1 MSLPVQRARPP
12 VLRKDYRPPA
22 WRVDKVSLD
31 LDLDMHKTRVRSRLS
46 VRRNPAGAAGPLLLD
61 GVGLTTHRVEVNG
74 RAADYTESDDKKT
87 LHIDNVPERA
97 EIDIEVTVSPDGNTA
112 LEGLYRSGAMIL
124 SQCEAE
130 GFRKITWFPDR
141 PDVMARYRVRLEGDR
156 RRFPVLL
163 SNGNLVES
171 GRLAEH
177 RHFVVWDDPF
187 PKPSYLFAVVAGD
200 LGELTDSFTT
210 VSGRKVALKFYS
222 ERENIGQLEHAVT
235 SLKRA
240 MAWDEQR
247 FGLEYD
253 LDVYHVVAT
262 HDFNM
267 GAMENKSL
275 NVFNARYVLA
285 DRDTATDDD
294 HVDVERVIG
303 HEYFHNWTGNRVT
316 CRDWF
321 QLTLKEGLTVFRE
334 QEFSADHNARAV
346 RRIDDV
352 AALMANQ
359 FPEDAGPMAHPV
371 RPEQYVEIN
380 NFYTLTVY
388 EKGAEVVRMYETL
401 LGRDGFRRGLALYF
415 SRHDGQAVTCDDF
428 RRAMADANQVDLG
441 QFGRWYKQA
450 GTPVV
455 KADTSWD
462 SERSELVLSLRQQLP
477 DHPSNR
483 NLGPLVIPII
493 IGFLD
498 AENRPLPVTLSGEPD
513 PGPETRLLVFDE
525 PETEYRFTGLPADA
539 LPSLLRNFSAPVRLE
554 LELEPAQL
562 ARLAAFDPDPF
573 SRWFAVRRLAFLVLE
588 SAVEKRPEDHSGLLV
603 NVFKTIVE
611 RADDDRALA
620 AELLALPS
628 VGELVH
634 SLHKADIDAVVSA
647 RAALEISI
655 ANQLESL
662 LLARCKQLAPQ
673 GEWMPTGADAAR
685 RRLHNR
691 LLNMLAAG
699 DSPGAKERVKTHY
712 DRAGNMTD
720 RLAALQMLVHHDL
733 PGSGAALE
741 DFEQRYANDSLV
753 MDKWFAVQASRPHV
767 AAADRVAQLMQH
779 PAFRFDNPNRVR
791 AVVGTLATNNP
802 VAFHRADGAGYRL
815 VGDALARLDDINPQI
830 AARLAT
836 CFNHWRNRDDRRS
849 ALMRKALERLIE
861 KPDLSTDLQEVI
873 GAALGK

>member
-1 MSLPVQRARPP
+1 MPLPVQQARPP

-22 WRVDKVSLD
+22 WLVDKVSLN
-31 LDLDMHKTRVRSRLS
+31 LDLDMHSTRVRSRLS
-46 VRRNPAGAAGPLLLD
+46 VRRNPAGPNEPLLLD
-61 GVGLTTHRVEVNG
+61 GAGLTTHRVEVNG
-74 RAADYTESDDKKT
+74 RPADYTIQSDKKT
-87 LHIDNVPERA
+87 LRVDSVPEQA
-97 EIDIEVTVSPDGNTA
+97 EIAIEVTISPDSNTA

-171 GRLAEH
+171 GELDGG
-177 RHFVVWDDPF
+177 RHFALWDDPF
-187 PKPSYLFAVVAGD
+187 PKPSYLFAVVVGD

-210 VSGRKVALKFYS
+210 ASGRRVALKFYS
-222 ERENIGQLEHAVT
+222 ERENIGRLAHAAA

-346 RRIDDV
+346 RRIHDV

-428 RRAMADANQVDLG
+428 RRAMADANQVDLD
-441 QFGRWYKQA
+441 QFERWYRQV

-455 KADTSWD
+455 KADTGWD
-462 SERSELVLSLRQQLP
+462 SERNELVLNLRQKLP
-477 DHPSNR
+477 DHPANR
-483 NLGPLVIPII
+483 NLGPLVIPVS

-498 AENRPLPVTLSGEPD
+498 AENRPLPVTLAGEPD
-513 PGPETRLLVFDE
+513 PGPETRMLVFDE
-525 PETEYRFTGLPADA
+525 SEAEYRFTGLPDDA
-539 LPSLLRNFSAPVRLE
+539 LPALLRNFSAPVRLD
-554 LELEPAQL
+554 LELDPAQL

-573 SRWFAVRRLAFLVLE
+573 SRWFAVRRLAFRVLE
-588 SAVEKRPEDHSGLLV
+588 SVVEKRQEDHSGLLV

-634 SLHKADIDAVVSA
+634 SLGKADVEVVASTRSA
-647 RAALEISI
+647 FQALV
-655 ANQLESL
+655 AGQLESL
-662 LLARCKQLAPQ
+662 LLARCKQLASQ
-673 GEWMPTGADAAR
+673 GEWSPSGADAAR

-691 LLNMLAAG
+691 LLDMLAAG
-699 DSPGAKERVKTHY
+699 RRPVAGALVNAHY
-712 DRAGNMTD
+712 KQADNMTD

-733 PGSGAALE
+733 DGADDALD
-741 DFEQRYANDSLV
+741 DFEQRHGDNSLV
-753 MDKWFAVQASRPHV
+753 LDKWFAVQASRPHG
-767 AAADRVAQLMQH
+767 AATDRVARLMQH
-779 PAFRFDNPNRVR
+779 PAFRLSNPNRVR
-791 AVVGTLATNNP
+791 ALVGTLATNNP

-836 CFNHWRNRDDRRS
+836 CFNHWRNHDDRRS
-849 ALMRKALERLIE
+849 ALMRNELERLMA
-861 KPDLSTDLQEVI
+861 KPDLSTDLQEMA

>member
-1 MSLPVQRARPP
+1 
-12 VLRKDYRPPA
+12 
-22 WRVDKVSLD
+22 
-31 LDLDMHKTRVRSRLS
+31 
-46 VRRNPAGAAGPLLLD
+46 
-61 GVGLTTHRVEVNG
+61 
-74 RAADYTESDDKKT
+74 
-87 LHIDNVPERA
+87 
-97 EIDIEVTVSPDGNTA
+97 
-112 LEGLYRSGAMIL
+112 
-124 SQCEAE
+124 
-130 GFRKITWFPDR
+130 
-141 PDVMARYRVRLEGDR
+141 
-156 RRFPVLL
+156 
-163 SNGNLVES
+163 
-171 GRLAEH
+171 
-177 RHFVVWDDPF
+177 
-187 PKPSYLFAVVAGD
+187 
-200 LGELTDSFTT
+200 
-210 VSGRKVALKFYS
+210 
-222 ERENIGQLEHAVT
+222 
-235 SLKRA
+235 

-285 DRDTATDDD
+285 DRGTATDDD

-346 RRIDDV
+346 RRIHDV

-401 LGRDGFRRGLALYF
+401 LGRDGFRRGLDLYF

-428 RRAMADANQVDLG
+428 RRAMAAANQVEMD
-441 QFGRWYKQA
+441 QFERWYRQV

-455 KADTSWD
+455 KASTGWD
-462 SERSELVLSLRQQLP
+462 SERNELVLTLRQKLP
-477 DHPSNR
+477 DHPANR
-483 NLGPLVIPII
+483 NLGPLVIPVS

-498 AENRPLPVTLSGEPD
+498 AENRPLPVTLAGEAE
-513 PGPETRLLVFDE
+513 PGPDTRLLVLDE
-525 PETEYRFTGLPADA
+525 PEAEYRFSGLPDDA
-539 LPSLLRNFSAPVRLE
+539 LPSLLRNFSAPVRLD
-554 LELEPAQL
+554 LELDSAQL

-573 SRWFAVRRLAFLVLE
+573 SRWFAVRRLAFRVLE
-588 SAVEKRPEDHSGLLV
+588 AAVEKRQEDHSGLLL

-611 RADDDRALA
+611 GADEDRALA

-634 SLHKADIDAVVSA
+634 SLGKADVEAVASTRSA
-647 RAALEISI
+647 FQALV
-655 ANQLESL
+655 AGQLESL

-673 GEWMPTGADAAR
+673 GQWSPDGADAAR

-691 LLNMLAAG
+691 LLDMLAAG
-699 DSPGAKERVKTHY
+699 GSRRAEELVKSHFNQA
-712 DRAGNMTD
+712 DNMTD
-720 RLAALQMLVHHDL
+720 RLAALQMLVHHGLD
-733 PGSGAALE
+733 GADDALD
-741 DFEQRYANDSLV
+741 DFEQRHGDNSLV
-753 MDKWFAVQASRPHV
+753 MDKWFAVQAARPH
-767 AAADRVAQLMQH
+767 AAATDRVARLMRH
-779 PAFRFDNPNRVR
+779 PAFRLGNPNRVR
-791 AVVGTLATNNP
+791 ALLGTLAMNNP

-830 AARLAT
+830 AARLAA
-836 CFNHWRNRDDRRS
+836 CFNHWRSRDDSRA
-849 ALMRKALERLIE
+849 ALMRNELEKLMA
-861 KPDLSTDLQEVI
+861 KPDLSVDLQEVA